1 MEQASKQA
9 NKQTNKQTDE
19 DRTTDIR
26 QTNKET
32 NVYWEC
38 ISAKNYFY
46 YSQKPCRNPSRCFE
60 QKNSLIMY
68 GWSVRALTGS
78 AAHSSVMIWHLKKQP
93 YPNFQAVAKSK
104 PRPPE
109 SPPAR
114 RCTGQQP
121 HARARGHNPI
131 MRSASSNVNYM
142 RLLLL
147 TTTST
152 TAN

>member
-1 MEQASKQA
+1 MEQAS
-9 NKQTNKQTDE
+9 KQTNKQTDE

-121 HARARGHNPI
+121 HARARTQPNNEICIKQCQLH
-131 MRSASSNVNYM
+131 AS
-142 RLLLL
+142 
-147 TTTST
+147 TTT
-152 TAN
+152 NYYVYYRKLN